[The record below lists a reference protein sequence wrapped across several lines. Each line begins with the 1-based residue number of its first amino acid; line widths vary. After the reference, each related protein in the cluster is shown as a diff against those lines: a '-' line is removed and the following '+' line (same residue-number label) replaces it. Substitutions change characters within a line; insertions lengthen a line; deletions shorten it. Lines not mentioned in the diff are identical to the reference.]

1 MWSGCRCRVMS
12 AVEWLEV
19 SGNVFVFKWLEAS
32 GSVGGV
38 VGGAR

>member
-1 MWSGCRCRVMS
+1 MII
-12 AVEWLEV
+12 VEWLEV